1 MADRRRA
8 AHSEIRAL
16 DEAIKARRERG
27 ISVTDASIS
36 EMDLYKVDLQNNAIK
51 NNGNIPPPKT
61 RCEHC
66 EILTDG
72 IKTHLHD

>member
-1 MADRRRA
+1 MLK
-8 AHSEIRAL
+8 H
-16 DEAIKARRERG
+16 
-27 ISVTDASIS
+27 
-36 EMDLYKVDLQNNAIK
+36 MDLYNVDLQNNAIK